1 MCLKECLRIYK
12 CFGCFSLASRWLFAC
27 IFPSFSLAFLLASQS
42 RFCSFLARVLTRF
55 LLAILL
61 ASRLHF
67 RSLLTHFFARF
78 SPAFLL
84 ASRSRICSL
93 LVCIFACFLFAF
105 HSLLIRALACFLFAF
120 LLAILSRH
128 FAGFLLV
135 MLLVFRCYKPTL

>member
-1 MCLKECLRIYK
+1 MCRYVFRMCLKECLRIYK

-42 RFCSFLARVLTRF
+42 RFCSFLARVFTRF
-55 LLAILL
+55 FLAILL

-84 ASRSRICSL
+84 ASRLRICSL

-105 HSLLIRALACFLFAF
+105 HSLLIRALTSCSRFCSPFCLDISLAF
-120 LLAILSRH
+120 CS
-128 FAGFLLV
+128 
-135 MLLVFRCYKPTL
+135 